1 MKRVTVKDEANG
13 YKIFEFFLNEENE
26 VTVEH
31 LDGRVDIIVP
41 ERLCA
46 EVRAGRERLEAQA
59 KELQKRLT
67 DDKVTV
73 EDATNSFIDGIG
85 GRFKKL
91 FGTDKEE
98 RK

>member
-13 YKIFEFFLNEENE
+13 YKIFEFFLNDDNE

-46 EVRAGRERLEAQA
+46 EIEADTERLEAQA

-67 DDKVTV
+67 NEKVTV
-73 EDATNSFIDGIG
+73 ESATNSFMDGIG

-91 FGTDKEE
+91 LGKDEGEGK
-98 RK
+98 